1 MKKQSTSL
9 ADRDFILRI
18 KKIDN
23 FDKTAKKMKNESM
36 IDNIT
41 ITMITMHRM
50 KSIVNPNPRKM
61 KKKVILKQNISIK
74 KNGKRNSIK

>member
-1 MKKQSTSL
+1 
-9 ADRDFILRI
+9 
-18 KKIDN
+18 
-23 FDKTAKKMKNESM
+23 MKNESM